1 MAEKI
6 KSIRIHPGIGI
17 ARLGTSDEFYIG
29 PETRALSSIPAG
41 AMVPDQTVEPT
52 AIVTRD

>member
-6 KSIRIHPGIGI
+6 KSIRIHPRVGI

-29 PETRALSSIPAG
+29 PKHRALSSIPAG
-41 AMVPDQTVEPT
+41 AMVLDQTVEPT